1 MFGDIGHGFI
11 VFSIGVTLCLLN
23 PILKVKV
30 PSMEGILAMRYLL
43 LLLGFFATFC
53 GIIYNDFMSIP
64 IFVFDSCYPVKE
76 SELARAHNHTEIE
89 MI

>member
-1 MFGDIGHGFI
+1 M
-11 VFSIGVTLCLLN
+11 SA
-23 PILKVKV
+23 IL
-30 PSMEGILAMRYLL
+30 SMRYLL

-64 IFVFDSCYPVKE
+64 IFAFDSCYPVEGKAKHE
-76 SELARAHNHTEIE
+76 DLNPAPKE